1 MRLAEEYVRLRLCW
15 QQRGQDEAFHVTM
28 AELAAALCCTSR
40 NARLITSR
48 LMEAGWIVFVSGR
61 GRGHTSVLTF
71 CRPLAQ
77 VVLDEAK
84 ERVQHGDVPGA
95 FDWLHQ
101 PGVPVEVQSVFM
113 DWLGSYFGYQG
124 HQRNQDSSVLLKET
138 LRLPIYRP
146 IVCLD
151 PADAVFAFDT
161 QLIYQ
166 VYSRLVE
173 YDVPTDSL
181 QPGIAHHW
189 EGNADATRWSFYL
202 HKHVRF
208 HNDRLLTADDVVAS
222 LQRLMNGTY
231 AHRWLMQTVNEIHAV
246 HPHKVIIELNQPNR
260 LLPLLLSH
268 SGASIVPA
276 GIDAAETII
285 LPIGTGSYRLNERTA
300 GRCVLERFDSYYG
313 QGALLDEIEIL
324 IVPEQEMSVSSGYR
338 PGVLTVLT
346 GEFDTA
352 VFDHLPRQETPT
364 GVSMLML
371 NRRYGILAKDEAL
384 RQAFCYG
391 VDRLAMMMELGDT
404 YGMPATGLTVHDGS
418 GTADHLPPMQAEQ
431 WHKHA
436 LRAASLQSDHTNSG
450 KPLFADDPFPIETD
464 IQYAIQQVQ
473 QSAYD
478 GSELHLYTF
487 QRHERAAYWLRDAYA
502 AIGIRLSVQIV
513 PWSELNS
520 ESVLAKADLLLF
532 EAVVSG
538 GLYRQLEYIQSSNSL
553 IRRLLPDDSLIRLQ
567 TWTDRLLSE
576 HDAHNGMCDRY
587 YNQQQQLA
595 DIHATVLDDTCL
607 FSVSD
612 WLDAVHDEL
621 RQAYSCVFLTERTA
635 AMVFHPSLCD
645 VQINERGWVDFGRL
659 WFREEE

>member
-77 VVLDEAK
+77 VLLDEAK

-124 HQRNQDSSVLLKET
+124 HQKNQDSSVLLKET

-208 HNDRLLTADDVVAS
+208 HDDRLLTADDVVAS
-222 LQRLMNGTY
+222 LQRLMNGAY
-231 AHRWLMQTVNEIHAV
+231 AHHWLMQTVNEIHAV
-246 HPHKVIIELNQPNR
+246 HPHKVIIELTQPNR

-276 GIDAAETII
+276 GIDAVETIT
-285 LPIGTGSYRLNERTA
+285 LPIGTGSYRLTERTA

-313 QGALLDEIEIL
+313 RSALLDEIEIL
-324 IVPEQEMSVSSGYR
+324 IVPEQEMSASSGYR

-371 NRRYGILAKDEAL
+371 NRRHGMLAQDEAL
-384 RQAFCYG
+384 RQAFYYG
-391 VDRLAMMMELGDT
+391 VDRLAMMMEMGDT
-404 YGMPATGLTVHDGS
+404 YRMPATGLTVHDGWNA
-418 GTADHLPPMQAEQ
+418 TAD
-431 WHKHA
+431 
-436 LRAASLQSDHTNSG
+436 
-450 KPLFADDPFPIETD
+450 LFQIDTD
-464 IQYAIQQVQ
+464 IPRAVQQVQ

-487 QRHERAAYWLRDAYA
+487 QRHERAAYWLREAYA
-502 AIGIRLSVQIV
+502 VIGIRLSVQVV

-553 IRRLLPDDSLIRLQ
+553 IRRLLPADSLIRLQ

-587 YNQQQQLA
+587 DNQQQQLA
-595 DIHATVLDDTCL
+595 NIHATVSDDTCL
-607 FSVSD
+607 FSASD
-612 WLDAVHDEL
+612 WLHEVHDEL
-621 RQAYSCVFLTERTA
+621 RQTYSCVFLTERTA
-635 AMVFHPSLCD
+635 AMVFHPSLCG

-659 WFREEE
+659 WFREEEELIVEIGCDGCMQERTT